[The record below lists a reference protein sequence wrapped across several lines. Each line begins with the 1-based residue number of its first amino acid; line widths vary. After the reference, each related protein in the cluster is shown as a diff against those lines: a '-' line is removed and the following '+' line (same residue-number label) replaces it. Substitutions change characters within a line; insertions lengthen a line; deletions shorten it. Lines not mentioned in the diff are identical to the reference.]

1 MPKSGPI
8 IIVEDDAD
16 DQELMKE
23 IFEELNVKN
32 ILRFFNSCKAALDYL
47 LTTLERPFLIISDIN
62 VPMMSGLDFLGSINQ
77 NEYLKNKNIPFVF
90 LTTSSDDTIIHQAYQ
105 MSAQV
110 FFVKPTSIQNLKEMM
125 EKILDYWF
133 VSSRPTL

>member
-105 MSAQV
+105 MSAQG